1 MQALR
6 RWTTSTGHGASTASD
21 MAFIR
26 NPPMR
31 PLSARP
37 LTALEESPH
46 TRRRAGG
53 HVAG

>member
-26 NPPMR
+26 NGSMR
-31 PLSARP
+31 PLSVRS

-46 TRRRAGG
+46 TRQRAGG